1 MNSTIIANWLFLMGS
16 TVFTLDSLMEINRS
30 LSIHSIFSILTSL
43 AFTIGCILFLE
54 DACKEDNCSD
64 SKA

>member
-16 TVFTLDSLMEINRS
+16 TVFTLDAVIEIGKS
-30 LSIHSIFSILTSL
+30 LSIHSVFSILASL

-54 DACKEDNCSD
+54 DACRQDHCSD
-64 SKA
+64 LKA